1 MYSYAA
7 KHTFESLFEFSDGV
21 SRLGLFRLG
30 FVCRG
35 GIFPRVGTIRTR
47 LGMFWI
53 RVGGIS
59 SFPVGILPLDLGTN
73 ICVVREGFGRELGLG
88 NFPCFLNCSP
98 YPKSKSRVYDTLGSM
113 VDVDVDDFVV
123 GSVV

>member
-7 KHTFESLFEFSDGV
+7 KHTFESLFEFSDWV

-30 FVCRG
+30 FVFRG

-47 LGMFWI
+47 LGMLEFWI

-59 SFPVGILPLDLGTN
+59 SLSVGILPLDLGTN
-73 ICVVREGFGRELGLG
+73 ICVVRDEGVCRELEGLG
-88 NFPCFLNCSP
+88 NLPCFLNCSP
-98 YPKSKSRVYDTLGSM
+98 YPKSKSRA
-113 VDVDVDDFVV
+113 
-123 GSVV
+123 